1 MDEFDESEAEEEVL
15 SSTPT
20 RTSRADSFIGQLDW
34 DEDYDSPRRFM
45 RREHTA
51 RPVDRFL
58 QVPSFTSQ
66 GSPIPQSIVGSPA
79 RPPSALAGRS
89 PREETPLLH
98 KKPSRVSFSK
108 PFRPHVTQDGPPATK
123 DSPSPSPGI
132 PSYHA
137 TAPALS
143 RRLSGT
149 SLASSKG
156 VRYNFGGRST
166 FGQTVSFLCVLV
178 LRTLRLLTSALQLHC
193 YPFGHWHAFRAVG
206 VRLLWL
212 GNGHSFNY
220 FLWFHRMLHVSHSGY
235 LCHGPA

>member
-1 MDEFDESEAEEEVL
+1 MDEFDESEAEEDVL

-137 TAPALS
+137 TAPALT

-166 FGQTVSFLCVLV
+166 FGQTVSFLCVIA
-178 LRTLRLLTSALQLHC
+178 LRA
-193 YPFGHWHAFRAVG
+193 
-206 VRLLWL
+206 
-212 GNGHSFNY
+212 
-220 FLWFHRMLHVSHSGY
+220 SHF
-235 LCHGPA
+235 